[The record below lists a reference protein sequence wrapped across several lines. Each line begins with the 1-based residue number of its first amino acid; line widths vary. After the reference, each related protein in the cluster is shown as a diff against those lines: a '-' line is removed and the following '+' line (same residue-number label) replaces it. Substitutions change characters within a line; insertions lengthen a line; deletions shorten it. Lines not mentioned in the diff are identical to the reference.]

1 MTHPFTLD
9 TAKTLL
15 TAIRKY
21 PPQFDAM
28 ANTVINEWWGRRE
41 RTANQP
47 LTHYRDWLRLADQ
60 SHDPTPHIT
69 HPIALYGDQ
78 GAYHPDY
85 TEEVTGVLDLT
96 IENSPF
102 QAATTDQILLDPL
115 NHGMAQAFFAAGDA
129 SRHQP
134 DRITTIGQ
142 HLISLAIPEYVWHEH
157 IRTPRIA
164 CYNRHPDTRILLPYT
179 TEHGQGTTRNA
190 HRITDEGLPVS
201 QEEMLAMMQLYTHF
215 FTDVTHVQRPTP
227 NNEDRQHE
235 SMPLLPFQLV
245 PTATTLEEWLI
256 NPRINYTFE
265 ECHDCDRP
273 AILCWVSYIWRLQRQ
288 QHEPHRQRE
297 YIETEHN
304 CHWQQHLQETLD
316 DEFEEWYC
324 SCQHNEDSEL
334 EERLEEEEEDDDYNE
349 DDRRPVYIHSYSYN
363 VLRDCQPVL
372 NPDDPIRNTSQHNFK
387 DRERYYKK
395 RDMHPLHRLVG
406 VEEEW
411 FATRSLADVCVTFH
425 DQAADWAIMKED
437 GSLDGQRGFEF
448 VTAPMHYKA
457 HEARWMDLQTVMRAN
472 ASGWTRRG
480 YGMHIHAE
488 RSGLTISHVGMLDVF
503 VNADGNKHFMNY
515 IAGREAGIYCHRVT
529 KTIKAGLDMAK
540 KGVGDKYWTLNTVP
554 RGSKT
559 LEFRMFQSTT
569 KAERVLQNI
578 QFVLSLIAYVQTMKR
593 PKKLIYTPRDYC
605 EYVTGP
611 QTTSLFPLISEYVSK
626 YQPFTT
632 TN

>member
-9 TAKTLL
+9 MAKTLL

-28 ANTVINEWWGRRE
+28 ANTIINEWWGRRE

-69 HPIALYGDQ
+69 HPIALYGD
-78 GAYHPDY
+78 
-85 TEEVTGVLDLT
+85 
-96 IENSPF
+96 
-102 QAATTDQILLDPL
+102 PL
-115 NHGMAQAFFAAGDA
+115 NHEQSIAQAFFAAGDTGDT
-129 SRHQP
+129 SRQQP

-142 HLISLAIPEYVWHEH
+142 HLISLAIPQYVWHDH
-157 IRTPRIA
+157 IHTPRIG
-164 CYNRHPDTRILLPYT
+164 CYNRHPDTRLSHDGVNTNLS
-179 TEHGQGTTRNA
+179 
-190 HRITDEGLPVS
+190 DEGVPVS
-201 QEEMLAMMQLYTHF
+201 QEEMLAAMQLYTHF
-215 FTDVTHVQRPTP
+215 FTDVGANPTHIQRSPSP
-227 NNEDRQHE
+227 NNEDRQYE
-235 SMPLLPFQLV
+235 NMPLLPFQLV
-245 PTATTLEEWLI
+245 PAQISDDNPIAKTLDEWLI
-256 NPRINYTFE
+256 NPHIKYTFE

-273 AILCWVSYIWRLQRQ
+273 AILCWISYIWLLQRQ
-288 QHEPHRQRE
+288 QYELHSQRE
-297 YIETEHN
+297 YIEREPN
-304 CHWQQHLQETLD
+304 CHWQQHLNETVEDTFQEW
-316 DEFEEWYC
+316 FF
-324 SCQHNEDSEL
+324 SCQYDEDREAAEAADS
-334 EERLEEEEEDDDYNE
+334 EEEEDDYNE
-349 DDRRPVYIHSYSYN
+349 DDRRPAYIHSYSYN

-372 NPDDPIRNTSQHNFK
+372 NPDDPIRNTPQHNFK

-411 FATRSLADVCVTFH
+411 FATRSLADVCITFH

-448 VTAPMHYKA
+448 VTTPMHYKA
-457 HEARWMDLQTVMRAN
+457 HETRWMNLQTVMRAN

-488 RSGLTISHVGMLDVF
+488 RSGLTISHIGMLDVF
-503 VNADGNKHFMNY
+503 VNADGNKHFMHY
-515 IAGREAGIYCHRVT
+515 IAGREAGTYCHRVT
-529 KTIKAGLDMAK
+529 KTIKSGLDMAK
-540 KGVGDKYWTLNTVP
+540 KGIGDKYWTLNTV
-554 RGSKT
+554 GKGGKT

-578 QFVLSLIAYVQTMKR
+578 QFVLSLIAYIQTMKR
-593 PKKLIYTPRDYC
+593 PKKLIYSPRDYC

-611 QTTSLFPLISEYVSK
+611 QTASVFPLISEYVSK